1 MTELKQRIL
10 PTVQKPARYTGGEWG
25 EIQKNKEDTRVRVAF
40 CFPDTYEIGMSNVGM
55 RILYGVM
62 NRMDGVW
69 CERVFAP
76 WGDMEEAMRQHN
88 LPLWALESQDA
99 VKDFD
104 MIAFTI
110 GYEMAYSNIL
120 NMLDLAG
127 VPLHSKDRHGLKNIV
142 FAGGVCAFNPEPLAD
157 FIDFFSLGEG
167 EDITVEIVSLYDK
180 AKAECWS
187 KDQFL
192 HEVAKIPGVYV
203 PSFYRHEYNADGT
216 LSAIVPLEDAP
227 ATITKRIIEDLDNA
241 FFPTQMIVPSTEIVH
256 DRANL
261 EVFRGC
267 IRGCR
272 FCQAGF
278 SCRPVRKKSP
288 EVLYKQAVEIMENSG
303 NNEITISSLST
314 SDYRGL
320 KDLTD
325 ELIPYCVENRINLS
339 VPSLRAD
346 NFSRELMEKLQTV
359 RKSGL
364 TFAPEAGTQR
374 LRDVINK
381 NLTEEEILNTCA
393 NAFSGGWNNV
403 KLYFMLGLPTET
415 DEDVLGIADLVY
427 KVIKTWQAN
436 ATNKK
441 RGLRVHVATAY
452 FVPKPHTP
460 FQWEKQ
466 ITPQE
471 YLRRCRLLKEHFYSK
486 SITYDYHGPD
496 LSRLEAVFARGDR
509 RLGPVIE
516 AAVRNGAR
524 LDGWDEYFNY
534 SKWYDAFRECGI
546 EEDFYTTRGYDEEEI
561 LPWDTI
567 DVGVSKKFLK
577 LERKRAYE
585 NRVTP
590 DCREGCAG
598 CGANCLLK
606 EVECDA

>member
-1 MTELKQRIL
+1 MTDLKHRIL
-10 PTVQKPARYTGGEWG
+10 LTVQKPARYTGGEWG
-25 EIQKNKEDTRVRVAF
+25 EIKKDLKDVRVRVAF
-40 CFPDTYEIGMSNVGM
+40 CFPDTYEIGMSNLGM

-62 NRMDGVW
+62 NEMDGVW

-76 WGDMEEAMRQHN
+76 WGDMEEAMRSHG
-88 LPLWALESQDA
+88 LPLWALESQDN
-99 VKDFD
+99 VRDFD

-120 NMLDLAG
+120 NMLNLSG
-127 VPLHSKDRHGLKNIV
+127 VPLRSRDRRGLKNMV
-142 FAGGVCAFNPEPLAD
+142 FAGGVCAFNPEPLAE
-157 FIDFFSLGEG
+157 FVDFFSLGEG
-167 EDITVEIVSLYDK
+167 EEITVEILSLYDR
-180 AKAECWS
+180 AKGEGWS
-187 KDQFL
+187 KDAFL

-203 PSFYRHEYNADGT
+203 PGFYRHEYNADGT
-216 LSAIVPLEDAP
+216 LAAIIPTEGAP
-227 ATITKRIIEDLDNA
+227 EVVRKRIVEDLDQA
-241 FFPTQMIVPSTEIVH
+241 YFPVKMIVPSTEIVH

-288 EVLYKQAVEIMENSG
+288 EVLYRQAVQLLEDSG
-303 NNEITISSLST
+303 NNEITVSSLST

-320 KDLTD
+320 KELTD
-325 ELIPYCVENRINLS
+325 QLIPYCREHRVNLS

-393 NAFSGGWNNV
+393 RAFSGGWSNV

-427 KVIKTWQAN
+427 KVIKTWSACG
-436 ATNKK
+436 TNKK

-471 YLRRCRLLKEHFYSK
+471 YLRRCKLLKSHFYSK
-486 SITYDYHGPD
+486 SIEYDYHSPD

-509 RLGPVIE
+509 RLG
-516 AAVRNGAR
+516 AVLETAVKNGAR

-534 SKWYDAFRECGI
+534 AKWYDAFRQCGI
-546 EEDFYTTRGYDEEEI
+546 DENFYTVRGFGEEEL
-561 LPWDTI
+561 LPWDMI
-567 DVGVSKKFLK
+567 DVGVTKEFL
-577 LERKRAYE
+577 LRERHRAYQE
-585 NRVTP
+585 TVTP
-590 DCREGCAG
+590 DCRSGCAG
-598 CGANCLLK
+598 CGANRLLK
-606 EVECDA
+606 EVACDA

>member
-1 MTELKQRIL
+1 
-10 PTVQKPARYTGGEWG
+10 
-25 EIQKNKEDTRVRVAF
+25 
-40 CFPDTYEIGMSNVGM
+40 M
-55 RILYGVM
+55 RKHG
-62 NRMDGVW
+62 
-69 CERVFAP
+69 
-76 WGDMEEAMRQHN
+76 
-88 LPLWALESQDA
+88 LPLWALESQDN
-99 VKDFD
+99 VRNFD

-127 VPLHSKDRHGLKNIV
+127 VPLHAKDRQGLRNIV
-142 FAGGVCAFNPEPLAD
+142 FAGGVCAFNPEPLAE

-167 EDITVEIVSLYDK
+167 EDSTVEIVALYAR
-180 AKAECWS
+180 AKAEGWD
-187 KDQFL
+187 KETFL
-192 HEVAKIPGVYV
+192 KEVAKIPGVYV
-203 PSFYRHEYNADGT
+203 PSFYRHEYNEDGT
-216 LSAIVPLEDAP
+216 LKAVVPLSGAP
-227 ATITKRIIEDLDNA
+227 ETVTKRIVEDLDNA
-241 FFPTQMIVPSTEIVH
+241 YFPAKMIVPSTEIVH

-261 EVFRGC
+261 EAFRGC

-288 EVLYKQAVEIMENSG
+288 EVLYRQAVETLEYSG
-303 NNEITISSLST
+303 SNEINVSSLST

-320 KDLTD
+320 KELTD
-325 ELIPYCVENRINLS
+325 QLIPYCAENKVNLS

-381 NLTEEEILNTCA
+381 NLTEEEILNTCCQ
-393 NAFSGGWNNV
+393 AFSGGWNNV

-415 DEDVLGIADLVY
+415 DEDVLGIAELVY
-427 KVIKTWQAN
+427 KVIQAWKEN
-436 ATNKK
+436 AVNKK

-471 YLRRCRLLKEHFYSK
+471 YLRRCRLLKSHFYSK
-486 SITYDYHGPD
+486 SIVYDYHSPD

-516 AAVRNGAR
+516 TAVKSGAR

-534 SKWYDAFRECGI
+534 AKWYDAFRQCGV
-546 EEDFYTTRGYDEEEI
+546 EEDFYTTRGYGEDEL
-561 LPWDTI
+561 LPWDAI
-567 DVGVSKKFLK
+567 DVGVSKAFLK
-577 LERKRAYE
+577 RERRRAYDGM
-585 NRVTP
+585 VTP
-590 DCREGCAG
+590 DCRHGCAG
-598 CGANCLLK
+598 CGANSLLQ
-606 EVECDA
+606 EVTCDA

>member
-1 MTELKQRIL
+1 MTELLQRIL
-10 PTVQKPARYTGGEWG
+10 PSVQKPARYTGGEYN
-25 EIQKNKEDTRVRVAF
+25 EIIKDPAQVRVQVAF
-40 CFPDTYEIGMSNVGM
+40 CFPDTYEIGMSNLGM

-62 NRMDGVW
+62 NEMDGVW
-69 CERVFAP
+69 CQRVFAP
-76 WGDMEEAMRQHN
+76 WGDMEAAMRQHN
-88 LPLWALESQDA
+88 LPLWALESKQP
-99 VKDFD
+99 VKEFD
-104 MIAFTI
+104 MIAFTV
-110 GYEMAYSNIL
+110 GYEMCYSNIL

-127 VPLHSKDRHGLKNIV
+127 IPLYSSQRTGLKNIV

-167 EDITVEIVSLYDK
+167 EENTVEIVSLYDR
-180 AKAECWS
+180 AKAENWT
-187 KDQFL
+187 KEQFL
-192 HEVAKIPGVYV
+192 LEVSKIPGVYV
-203 PSFYRHEYNADGT
+203 PSFYRHEYKEDGT
-216 LSAIVPLEDAP
+216 LVAIVPVNGAP
-227 ATITKRIIEDLDNA
+227 KTVTKRIVEDLDKA
-241 FFPTQMIVPSTEIVH
+241 YWPTKMIVPSTEIVH

-288 EVLYKQAVEIMENSG
+288 DVLYQQAVKTMGDSG
-303 NNEITISSLST
+303 NNEITLSSLST

-320 KDLTD
+320 KELTD
-325 ELIPYCVENRINLS
+325 RMIPYCEANHINLS

-346 NFSRELMEKLQTV
+346 NFSVELMHKLQTV

-381 NLTEEEILNTCA
+381 NLTEAEILTTCA

-415 DEDVLGIADLVY
+415 DEDVLGIAELVY
-427 KVIKTWQAN
+427 KVIQTWKEKAS
-436 ATNKK
+436 NKK

-466 ITPQE
+466 ITPEE
-471 YLRRCRLLKEHFYSK
+471 YLRRCRLLKSHFYAK
-486 SITYDYHGPD
+486 SIEYNYHGPD

-509 RLGPVIE
+509 RLGPVIAE
-516 AAVRNGAR
+516 AVKNGAR

-534 SKWYDAFRECGI
+534 AKWFDAFEACGVDP
-546 EEDFYTTRGYDEEEI
+546 DFYTVRGYDENEV

-567 DVGVSKKFLK
+567 DVGISKKFL
-577 LERKRAYE
+577 LRERKRAYE
-585 NRVTP
+585 EVITP
-590 DCREGCAG
+590 DCRENCAG
-598 CGANCLLK
+598 CGASCLLK
-606 EVECDA
+606 EVSCDA

>member
-10 PTVQKPARYTGGEWG
+10 TAVQKPARYTGGEWG
-25 EIQKNKEDTRVRVAF
+25 EVKKDPSQVRVRVAF
-40 CFPDTYEIGMSNVGM
+40 CFPDTYEIGMSNLGM

-62 NRMDGVW
+62 NGMDGIW

-76 WGDMEEAMRQHN
+76 WGDMEAEMRKHG
-88 LPLWALESQDA
+88 LPLWALESQDN
-99 VKDFD
+99 VRDFD

-127 VPLHSKDRHGLKNIV
+127 VPLHAKDRKGLRNIV
-142 FAGGVCAFNPEPLAD
+142 FAGGVCAFNPEPLAE

-167 EDITVEIVSLYDK
+167 EDSTVEIVSLYDR
-180 AKAECWS
+180 AKAEGWD
-187 KDQFL
+187 KETFL
-192 HEVAKIPGVYV
+192 KEVAKIPGVYV
-203 PSFYRHEYNADGT
+203 PSFYRHEYNEDGT
-216 LSAIVPLEDAP
+216 LKAVVPLSGAP
-227 ATITKRIIEDLDNA
+227 ETVTKRIVEDLDNA
-241 FFPTQMIVPSTEIVH
+241 YFPAKMIVPSTEIVH

-261 EVFRGC
+261 EAFRGC

-288 EVLYKQAVEIMENSG
+288 EVLYHQAVETLEFSG
-303 NNEITISSLST
+303 SSEINVSSLST

-320 KDLTD
+320 KELTD
-325 ELIPYCVENRINLS
+325 RLIPYCAENKVNLS

-381 NLTEEEILNTCA
+381 NLTEDEILNTCA
-393 NAFSGGWNNV
+393 QAFSGGWNNV

-415 DEDVLGIADLVY
+415 DEDVLGIAELVY
-427 KVIKTWQAN
+427 KVIQAWKEH
-436 ATNKK
+436 AVNKK

-471 YLRRCRLLKEHFYSK
+471 YLRRCKLLKSHFYSK
-486 SITYDYHGPD
+486 SIVYDYHSPD

-516 AAVRNGAR
+516 TAVKNGAR

-534 SKWYDAFRECGI
+534 ARWYDAFRECGI
-546 EEDFYTTRGYDEEEI
+546 DEDFYTTRGYGEEEI

-567 DVGVSKKFLK
+567 DVGVSKAFLK
-577 LERKRAYE
+577 RERRRAYDGK
-585 NRVTP
+585 VTP
-590 DCREGCAG
+590 DCRHGCAG
-598 CGANCLLK
+598 CGANSLLR
-606 EVECDA
+606 EVACDA

>member
-10 PTVQKPARYTGGEWG
+10 PTVQKPARYTGGEYN
-25 EIQKNKEDTRVRVAF
+25 EVQKDKSETRVRVAF

-62 NRMDGVW
+62 NEMEGVW

-76 WGDMEEAMRQHN
+76 WGDMEKAMRDN
-88 LPLWALESQDA
+88 GLPLWALESQDP

-110 GYEMAYSNIL
+110 GYEMSYSNIL
-120 NMLDLAG
+120 NMLMLAD
-127 VPLHSKDRHGLKNIV
+127 VPIHARDRHGLKNMV

-167 EDITVEIVSLYDK
+167 EEITVEILSLYDR
-180 AKAECWS
+180 AKAEDWP
-187 KDQFL
+187 KDRFL
-192 HEVAKIPGVYV
+192 LAVSKIPGVYV
-203 PSFYRHEYNADGT
+203 PSFYEHRYNEDGT
-216 LSAIVPLEDAP
+216 LAAIVPLNGAP
-227 ATITKRIIEDLDNA
+227 EIVTKRIIADLDNA
-241 FFPTQMIVPSTEIVH
+241 YYPTKMIVPSTEIVH

-288 EVLYKQAVEIMENSG
+288 EVLMHQAAEILEDSG
-303 NNEITISSLST
+303 FNEITLSSLST

-320 KDLTD
+320 RELTD
-325 ELIPYCVENRINLS
+325 QLIPYCTDHRVSLS

-346 NFSRELMEKLQTV
+346 NFSQELMAKLQTL

-381 NLTEEEILNTCA
+381 NLTEEEILRSCA
-393 NAFSGGWNNV
+393 NAFAGGWSNV

-427 KVIKTWQAN
+427 KIIQTWK
-436 ATNKK
+436 ATASNKK
-441 RGLRVHVATAY
+441 RGLRVHVATAF

-471 YLRRCRLLKEHFYSK
+471 YLRRTKLLKDHFYSK
-486 SITYDYHGPD
+486 SIEYDYHAPD
-496 LSRLEAVFARGDR
+496 LSRLEAVIARGDR
-509 RLGPVIE
+509 RLAPVIE
-516 AAVRNGAR
+516 EAVRRGAR
-524 LDGWDEYFNY
+524 LDGWDEYFSY
-534 SKWYDAFRECGI
+534 FTWLDAFRACGV
-546 EEDFYTTRGYDEEEI
+546 DPNFYTTRGFGEDEI

-567 DVGVSKKFLK
+567 DVGLRKSFL
-577 LERKRAYE
+577 LRERQRAYADT
-585 NRVTP
+585 VTP
-590 DCREGCAG
+590 DCRHGCSG

-606 EVECDA
+606 EVACDA

>member
-1 MTELKQRIL
+1 MTDLRNRIL
-10 PTVQKPARYTGGEWG
+10 PKVQKPARYTGGEYN
-25 EIQKNKEDTRVRVAF
+25 EIKKDLDTVRVRIAY

-62 NRMDGVW
+62 NQMDGIW

-76 WGDMEEAMRQHN
+76 WGDMEEAMRQHD
-88 LPLWALESQDA
+88 LPLWALESQDP
-99 VKDFD
+99 VRDFD

-120 NMLDLAG
+120 NMLHLAK
-127 VPLHSKDRHGLKNIV
+127 VPLKSKDRQGLKNIV
-142 FAGGVCAFNPEPLAD
+142 FAGGVCAFNPEPLAE
-157 FIDFFSLGEG
+157 FVDFFSLGEG
-167 EDITVEIVSLYDK
+167 EEITVEIVSLYDR
-180 AKAECWS
+180 AKAENWS
-187 KDQFL
+187 KNQFL
-192 HEVAKIPGVYV
+192 LEVSKIPGVYV
-203 PSFYRHEYNADGT
+203 PAFYEHTYNDDGT
-216 LSAIVPLEDAP
+216 LASITAFNGAP
-227 ATITKRIIEDLDNA
+227 QKITKRIVEDLDHA
-241 FFPTQMIVPSTEIVH
+241 YWPTKMIVASTEIVH

-288 EVLYKQAVEIMENSG
+288 EVLYRQAVETLTDSG
-303 NNEITISSLST
+303 HNEITLSSLST

-320 KDLTD
+320 KALTD
-325 ELIPYCVENRINLS
+325 EMIPYCAEHKVNLS

-381 NLTEEEILNTCA
+381 NLTEDEILNTCR

-415 DEDVLGIADLVY
+415 DEDVIGIAELVY
-427 KVIKTWQAN
+427 KVILAWKECAS
-436 ATNKK
+436 NKK

-466 ITPQE
+466 ITPEE
-471 YLRRCRLLKEHFYSK
+471 YLRRCKLLKSHFYSK
-486 SITYDYHGPD
+486 SIEYNYHAPD

-509 RLGPVIE
+509 RLGAVIE
-516 AAVRNGAR
+516 EAVKNGAR
-524 LDGWDEYFNY
+524 LDGWDEYF
-534 SKWYDAFRECGI
+534 SFEIWKKAFETCGI
-546 EEDFYTTRGYDEEEI
+546 DTDFYTVRGYGEGEI

-567 DVGVSKKFLK
+567 DVGVSKKFL
-577 LERKRAYE
+577 LRERHRAYDE
-585 NRVTP
+585 QITP
-590 DCREGCAG
+590 DCREGCTG

>member
-1 MTELKQRIL
+1 MIQKLERIL
-10 PTVQKPARYTGGEWG
+10 PTVQKPARYTGGEFN
-25 EIQKNKEDTRVRVAF
+25 EIKKDLSDVRVRVAF

-62 NRMDGVW
+62 NEMDGVW

-76 WGDMEEAMRQHN
+76 WGDMEDVMRQNHI
-88 LPLWALESQDA
+88 PLWALESQTP

-110 GYEMAYSNIL
+110 GYEMCYTNIL
-120 NMLDLAG
+120 NMLMLSG
-127 VPLHSKDRHGLKNIV
+127 VPIHAKERKGLKNIV
-142 FAGGVCAFNPEPLAD
+142 FAGGVCAYNPEPLAD
-157 FIDFFSLGEG
+157 FVDFFSLGEG
-167 EDITVEIVSLYDK
+167 EEITVEILELYDK
-180 AKAECWS
+180 AKAEDWT
-187 KDQFL
+187 KERFL
-192 HEVAKIPGVYV
+192 QEVSKIPGIYV
-203 PSFYRHEYNADGT
+203 PSFYEHSYNPDGT
-216 LSAIVPLEDAP
+216 IASITPINGAP
-227 ATITKRIIEDLDNA
+227 EKITKRIVEDLDTA
-241 FFPTQMIVPSTEIVH
+241 YFPTKMIVASTEIVH

-278 SCRPVRKKSP
+278 TYRPVRKKRA
-288 EVLYKQAVEIMENSG
+288 EVLYHQAVETLTDSG
-303 NNEITISSLST
+303 HNEITLSSLST
-314 SDYRGL
+314 SDYREL
-320 KDLTD
+320 KELTD
-325 ELIPYCVENRINLS
+325 QMIPYCESHRINLS

-346 NFSRELMEKLQTV
+346 NFSRELMQKLQTL

-381 NLTEEEILNTCA
+381 NLTEEEILTTCA
-393 NAFSGGWNNV
+393 NAFSGGWSNV

-427 KVIKTWQAN
+427 KVIQTWKEH

-466 ITPQE
+466 ISPEE
-471 YLRRCRLLKEHFYSK
+471 YLRRCRLLKDHFYSK
-486 SITYDYHGPD
+486 SIEYNYHTPD
-496 LSRLEAVFARGDR
+496 ISRLEAVTARGDR
-509 RLGPVIE
+509 RLGAVIE
-516 AAVRNGAR
+516 QAAKNGAK
-524 LDGWDEYFNY
+524 LDGWDEYFDY
-534 SKWYDAFRECGI
+534 QKWLDAFEACGI
-546 EEDFYTTRGYDEEEI
+546 DPDFYTVRGYGVDEI
-561 LPWDTI
+561 LPWDRI
-567 DVGVSKKFLK
+567 DVGVTKKFL
-577 LERKRAYE
+577 LCERKQAYAAT
-585 NRVTP
+585 VTP

-598 CGANCLLK
+598 CGASRLLQ

>member
-1 MTELKQRIL
+1 MTDMKQRIL

-25 EIQKNKEDTRVRVAF
+25 EIRKHLRDIRVRVAF

-62 NRMDGVW
+62 NRMEGVW

-76 WGDMEEAMRQHN
+76 WGDMEEAMRTN
-88 LPLWALESQDA
+88 SLPLWALESQDS

-127 VPLHSKDRHGLKNIV
+127 VPLHAKDRQGLKNIV
-142 FAGGVCAFNPEPLAD
+142 FAGGVCAFNPEPLAE
-157 FIDFFSLGEG
+157 FVDFFSLGEG
-167 EDITVEIVSLYDK
+167 EDITVEIVSLYDR
-180 AKAECWS
+180 AKADGWS
-187 KDQFL
+187 KETFL
-192 HEVAKIPGVYV
+192 LEVSKIPGVYV
-203 PSFYRHEYNADGT
+203 PSFYRHEYNEDGT
-216 LSAIVPLEDAP
+216 LSAVIPLNGAP
-227 ATITKRIIEDLDNA
+227 ETVTKRIVEDLDNA

-288 EVLYKQAVEIMENSG
+288 DVLYRQAVETLEHSG
-303 NNEITISSLST
+303 NNEITVSSLST

-320 KDLTD
+320 KELTD
-325 ELIPYCVENRINLS
+325 ALIPYCEANKVNLS

-381 NLTEEEILNTCA
+381 NLTEDEILNSCTQ
-393 NAFSGGWNNV
+393 AFAGGWNNV

-415 DEDVLGIADLVY
+415 DEDVLGIAELVY
-427 KVIKTWQAN
+427 KIIQAWKAN
-436 ATNKK
+436 ASNKK

-471 YLRRCRLLKEHFYSK
+471 YLRRCKLLKSHFYSK
-486 SITYDYHGPD
+486 SIEYDYHSPD

-516 AAVRNGAR
+516 AAVKKGAR

-534 SKWYDAFRECGI
+534 AKWYDAFRECGI
-546 EEDFYTTRGYDEEEI
+546 DEDFYTTRGYSADEL

-567 DVGVSKKFLK
+567 DVGVTKEFLK

-585 NRVTP
+585 EKITP
-590 DCREGCAG
+590 DCRHGCAG

-606 EVECDA
+606 EVACDA